1 MGKLNIYLLAGL
13 GFMKYL
19 HLHMQPKEQNIFF
32 SFAIFYFT
40 VLAFV
45 LITCGFCSEV
55 TLNLKELLET
65 MLLAPSETL
74 ATE

>member
-1 MGKLNIYLLAGL
+1 MLK
-13 GFMKYL
+13 
-19 HLHMQPKEQNIFF
+19 
-32 SFAIFYFT
+32 
-40 VLAFV
+40 
-45 LITCGFCSEV
+45 TCGFCSEV